1 MSRTARARTPYT
13 VTATDQRNRRSL
25 QVRQTQDGS
34 TITVRGAR
42 GALLSTLEVND
53 EQATMIAQCLAPILA
68 SRVAQAQRFAEVL
81 RDLARAIHRYEATDD
96 TDLIGEDTCQEAFA
110 LRSAAERIVALV
122 DADLRD
128 AWQDED
134 LAQWRR
140 DYPRY
145 ALGQDSA

>member
-34 TITVRGAR
+34 SITVRGAR

-53 EQATMIAQCLAPILA
+53 EQATMIAQFLAPILA
-68 SRVAQAQRFAEVL
+68 SRAAQAERFAEVL

-96 TDLIGEDTCQEAFA
+96 TDLIGEDTCREAFA
-110 LRSAAERIVALV
+110 LRSAAARIVALV